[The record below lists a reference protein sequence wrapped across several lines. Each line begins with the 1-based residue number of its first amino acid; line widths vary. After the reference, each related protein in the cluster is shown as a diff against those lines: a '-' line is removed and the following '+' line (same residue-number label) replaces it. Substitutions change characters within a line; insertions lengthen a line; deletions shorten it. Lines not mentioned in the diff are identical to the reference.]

1 VRDKQGGRLGLAA
14 LFHGRNGG
22 TGIACASL
30 RRFKAVRACGMGSG
44 QNLPI
49 AGILL
54 AAVSFLA
61 MLLSGVDAVIG
72 LAVLT
77 VWVGSLLVAAGR
89 PPEPPKKK
97 VKQRVTLDSIRD
109 LIENFSTPLLITERS
124 TIAIAN
130 RAARK
135 MLGPHV
141 VGQDARVA
149 LRQPEAAALLNENR
163 QGEAIV
169 RGLVRR
175 GDIWQINR
183 QAIDDRLAM
192 LEFINQ
198 TAEADISR
206 AHTDFVANASHEL
219 RTPLAAVL
227 GYVETLQEDGAAI
240 DTPTAQKF
248 LGIIERE
255 AQRMHA
261 LVSDL
266 MSLSRVEAEKHDL
279 PTERI
284 DLRTLVER
292 AARDAAGSHRSDRLQ
307 LELHAEPCV
316 LGDRQQLEQVVRNLV
331 DNALKYGAADTPVT
345 VTLDLGQADQARI
358 AVVDQGE
365 GIAPEQIPHLTRR
378 FYRTDP
384 GRSRASGGT
393 GLGLA
398 IVKHIV
404 ERHRGRLDI
413 TSELGKGTRVVVRI
427 PLAEAEADTDALDA
441 QSAGDAL
448 DTAQT

>member
-1 VRDKQGGRLGLAA
+1 M
-14 LFHGRNGG
+14 H
-22 TGIACASL
+22 T
-30 RRFKAVRACGMGSG
+30 G
-44 QNLPI
+44 QNIPI

-54 AAVSFLA
+54 AAVTFMA
-61 MLLSGVDAVIG
+61 MLMLKVDPVIG
-72 LAVLT
+72 LAVLA
-77 VWVGSLLVAAGR
+77 VWIGSLLVASGR
-89 PPEPPKKK
+89 PPEPPKEK
-97 VKQRVTLDSIRD
+97 VQKRVSLDSIRD
-109 LIENFSTPLLITERS
+109 LIENSSTPLLITERS
-124 TIAIAN
+124 IIAIAN

-141 VGQDARVA
+141 IGQDARVA
-149 LRQPEAAALLNENR
+149 VRQPEAISLLNENR

-175 GDIWQINR
+175 GDIWQIKR
-183 QAIDDRLAM
+183 QTIDDRLAM

-219 RTPLAAVL
+219 RTPLAAIL
-227 GYVETLQEDGAAI
+227 GYVETLREGEGHLDG
-240 DTPTAQKF
+240 PTAQKF

-255 AQRMHA
+255 AQRLHA

-266 MSLSRVEAEKHDL
+266 MSLSRVEAEKHEL

-284 DLRTLVER
+284 DLHSLVER
-292 AARDAAGSHRSDRLQ
+292 AARDAAGSSRVDRLK
-307 LELHAEPCV
+307 LELLEEPCV
-316 LGDRQQLEQVVRNLV
+316 LGDLQQLEQVVRNLV
-331 DNALKYGAADTPVT
+331 DNALKYGTPGTPVT
-345 VTLDLGQADQARI
+345 VTLDMAQGDLARI

-413 TSELGKGTRVVVRI
+413 TSEVGKGTRVVVRI
-427 PLAEAEADTDALDA
+427 PLAEQDSSDDDAANTADQDTPLTAETKQL
-441 QSAGDAL
+441 S
-448 DTAQT
+448 

>member
-1 VRDKQGGRLGLAA
+1 
-14 LFHGRNGG
+14 
-22 TGIACASL
+22 
-30 RRFKAVRACGMGSG
+30 MGSS
-44 QNLPI
+44 QNIPV
-49 AGILL
+49 AGISL
-54 AAVSFLA
+54 AVVTFLA
-61 MLLSGVDAVIG
+61 LLMLGTDFVIA

-77 VWVGSLLVAAGR
+77 VWTGSLMVAAGR
-89 PPEPPKKK
+89 PPEPPKARKK
-97 VKQRVTLDSIRD
+97 QPLTLESISD
-109 LIENFSTPLLITERS
+109 LIENSSIPLVITDRS
-124 TIAIAN
+124 TIALIN
-130 RAARK
+130 QAARR

-141 VGQDARVA
+141 IGQDTRVA
-149 LRQPEAAALLNENR
+149 LRNPQAVQLLVDSSQN
-163 QGEAIV
+163 EAIV

-183 QAIDDRLAM
+183 QMIDDRLAI

-219 RTPLAAVL
+219 RTPLAAIL
-227 GYVETLQEDGAAI
+227 GYVETLQEGDGSI
-240 DTPTAQKF
+240 DTPTARKF

-255 AQRMHA
+255 AQRLHA

-284 DLRTLVER
+284 DLAPLVER
-292 AARDAAGSHRSDRLQ
+292 AARDAAGSARIDRLALDLKTQ
-307 LELHAEPCV
+307 PIV
-316 LGDRQQLEQVVRNLV
+316 TGDRQQLEQVVRNLV
-331 DNALKYGAADTPVT
+331 DNALKYGAADRPVA
-345 VTLDLGQADQARI
+345 VTLDRAASELARI
-358 AVVDQGE
+358 TVADEGE

-413 TSELGKGTRVVVRI
+413 TSALGKGTRVVVRL
-427 PLAEAEADTDALDA
+427 PLAQADASGVAALSASTNAAPYSDQTDPL
-441 QSAGDAL
+441 SH
-448 DTAQT
+448 

>member
-1 VRDKQGGRLGLAA
+1 
-14 LFHGRNGG
+14 
-22 TGIACASL
+22 
-30 RRFKAVRACGMGSG
+30 MGSG
-44 QNLPI
+44 QNTPI

-54 AAVSFLA
+54 AAVTFVALLA
-61 MLLSGVDAVIG
+61 LGTDFVIA

-89 PPEPPKKK
+89 PPDPPKAKTK
-97 VKQRVTLDSIRD
+97 APLTLESISD
-109 LIENFSTPLLITERS
+109 LIEDSSIPLVITDRN
-124 TIAIAN
+124 TIALAN
-130 RAARK
+130 AAARK
-135 MLGPHV
+135 MLGQHV
-141 VGQDARVA
+141 IGQDARVA
-149 LRQPEAAALLNENR
+149 LRRPDAVSLLDDTR
-163 QGEAIV
+163 QSEAIV

-175 GDIWQINR
+175 GDIWQISR
-183 QAIDDRLAM
+183 RSIDDRLAM

-219 RTPLAAVL
+219 RTPLAAII
-227 GYVETLQEDGAAI
+227 GYVETLQEGDGDI
-240 DTPTAQKF
+240 DTPTARKF
-248 LGIIERE
+248 LGIIARE
-255 AQRMHA
+255 AQRLQA

-284 DLRTLVER
+284 DLASLVER
-292 AARDAAGSHRSDRLQ
+292 AARDAAGPQRLDRLE
-307 LELHAEPCV
+307 LELGAEPVV
-316 LGDRQQLEQVVRNLV
+316 LGDLQQLEQVVRNLV
-331 DNALKYGAADTPVT
+331 DNALKYGAEDTPVR
-345 VTLDLGQADQARI
+345 VALDLVQGDLARI
-358 AVVDQGE
+358 AVADQGE

-413 TSELGKGTRVVVRI
+413 TSELGKGTKVVVRL
-427 PLAEAEADTDALDA
+427 PLAEAEQPEAAPLEGGLLTDE
-441 QSAGDAL
+441 QQQVS
-448 DTAQT
+448 